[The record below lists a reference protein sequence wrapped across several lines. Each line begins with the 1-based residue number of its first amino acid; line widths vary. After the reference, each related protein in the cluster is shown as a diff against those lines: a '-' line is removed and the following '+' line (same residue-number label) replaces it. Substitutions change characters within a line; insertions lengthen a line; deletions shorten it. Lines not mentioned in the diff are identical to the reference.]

1 MVKVYF
7 EKNNHAEVVANFDS
21 EQLYLICLPALEAE
35 AKKQNK
41 ILTESISDIP
51 LSVSKIKESWQ

>member
-1 MVKVYF
+1 MVTVYF
-7 EKNNHAEVVANFDS
+7 EKNNNAEVVANFDS
-21 EQLYLICLPALEAE
+21 EQLYLVCLPALEAE

-51 LSVSKIKESWQ
+51 LCVSKIRVSWP